1 GGQLTHAE
9 ARSLRAVEFERA
21 NGNVRARVQVLPE
34 HQLIIHLVNVVPGE
48 NHDVAARLAADRVEI
63 LVNGIGRAPVPVFS
77 DAHHR
82 RQNLNKLPQLAR
94 KYLPSLANM
103 AVEGKGLILRENK
116 HPAQIRIDAVGESDI
131 NDTVDSAKRNG
142 RLGE

>member
-1 GGQLTHAE
+1 M
-9 ARSLRAVEFERA
+9 
-21 NGNVRARVQVLPE
+21 
-34 HQLIIHLVNVVPGE
+34 VPRE
-48 NHDVAARLAADRVEI
+48 NHDVAARLATDRVEI
-63 LVNGIGRAPVPVFS
+63 LVNGIGRTPVPVFS

-131 NDTVDSAKRNG
+131 NDTVDAAKRDGGLGAIASQRVKTLPLTSCQQAYQSVVCQGNTHRLKPRG
-142 RLGE
+142 RSQC